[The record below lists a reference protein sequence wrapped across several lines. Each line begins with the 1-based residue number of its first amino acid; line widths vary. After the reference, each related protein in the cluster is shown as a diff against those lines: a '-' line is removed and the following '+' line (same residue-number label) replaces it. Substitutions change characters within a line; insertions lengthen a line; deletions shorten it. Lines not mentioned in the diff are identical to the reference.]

1 MHLYTPVMWALA
13 ISLATFA
20 GLWTVVS
27 YQRRRWSSV
36 LRGLA
41 LVLLP
46 FAALFT
52 GTLTL
57 VMRMLD
63 AAAVWASGFVFRPL
77 VWVGLILAVVAL
89 VLWVAGSRLGGRDAT
104 RTSAEKAAKRG
115 GSSGALPARPA
126 QGGGVLDDDMAEI
139 EEILRRRGIE

>member
-1 MHLYTPVMWALA
+1 MYLYTPIMWALA

-20 GLWTVVS
+20 GVWTVVS
-27 YQRRRWSSV
+27 YQRRRWGSV
-36 LRGLA
+36 VRGLA
-41 LVLLP
+41 LMLLS

-63 AAAVWASGFVFRPL
+63 AAAIWASGFVFRPM
-77 VWVGLILAVVAL
+77 VWVGLILFAVSV
-89 VLWVAGSRLGGRDAT
+89 VLWVLGGRLAT
-104 RTSAEKAAKRG
+104 RSP
-115 GSSGALPARPA
+115 GATPPRTARTARSTGPTARPA
-126 QGGGVLDDDMAEI
+126 RGAGVDDDLAEI